1 MTVEEM
7 RAIMRRRVVPED
19 LVVQNI
25 VEYLMDESA
34 QLPKLSAFAFLNRIH
49 DLGMS
54 AKDFTVLLEGCGAPQ
69 SAVEKIKANPAMSL
83 NNLVLTLE
91 NSGLTSDDYSE
102 MLYTARMVFEQTQTT
117 ADALERAASENS
129 EEDEERTVSELF
141 DDIPEETGK
150 ATEEDTEESV
160 SEEKTSVGGTMPE
173 DNKYDTETELSEKET
188 EADEDADV
196 AEEHVPENKAEE
208 NADILDDTSTLI
220 ISIDPKKLKKGSAER
235 SLNPESLFDDDADE
249 RSEDDEKDKS
259 GVSDEEIDEKAND
272 EAEDTESP
280 SEGHEKLD
288 ETKDDESDH
297 DSKKGGYNKPAL
309 IISAVGACV
318 LLLLCAYFTFFGKTD
333 PFVKKIGYAEDNDAI
348 FAEVYDSYN
357 AGNMGGEKA
366 QSYFAGE
373 KLFGNILVSQSD
385 LGIVSDG
392 DFVYICSEKKLE
404 AYDDKDIS
412 SAAKAEILP
421 PENTEFVD
429 LFQNGDSVIAVFSGK
444 ECGFMNI
451 KKGYVNFTV
460 HQDGE
465 LCDFSATENEI
476 SFGSVYVP
484 HYTHT
489 FNSSDVNEY
498 IPRVGKD
505 EKTAL
510 SAGNILLGEA
520 SGCSYAVWG
529 KYSLADGSTLAA
541 RAALGDPV
549 YAGASGMCAMNFTDK
564 SGAALGKIVSL
575 SEEPVVKETEAI
587 FAAAEC
593 ADMFAALGNQNIKLF
608 DAQLEEKSILN
619 NLPALPDKMKF
630 SGKVLLLGKEDGVFS
645 AISCANIDAPTV
657 LETTKENGVVFGDSA
672 VTFKT
677 DSQIE
682 ASLLHLENG
691 EVKQTGSFS
700 KSLSESELS
709 TLEIGGAETA
719 AFGEGVC
726 AFAFKYFDGVSIVS
740 QCIMFG
746 KDNSE
751 RTLYDDRTGYTAV
764 FSFDGSIYAVSS
776 KGLETVFE

>member
-54 AKDFTVLLEGCGAPQ
+54 AKDFTVLLEGCGAPK
-69 SAVEKIKANPAMSL
+69 SAVDKIKANPAMSL

-91 NSGLTSDDYSE
+91 NSGLTSDDYSD
-102 MLYTARMVFEQTQTT
+102 MLYTARMVFEQTLTS
-117 ADALERAASENS
+117 ADILKQASANEND

-141 DDIPEETGK
+141 DDVPEESENT
-150 ATEEDTEESV
+150 AEDDAEENGL
-160 SEEKTSVGGTMPE
+160 EEKTSVDETTDEKADIETMTSE
-173 DNKYDTETELSEKET
+173 EKTDT
-188 EADEDADV
+188 
-196 AEEHVPENKAEE
+196 AEEQIPENKAEE
-208 NADILDDTSTLI
+208 NTELSGDTSTLI
-220 ISIDPKKLKKGSAER
+220 ISIDPKKLKQGSAER
-235 SLNPESLFDDDADE
+235 SLSVESLFDDNEDE
-249 RSEDDEKDKS
+249 NSEDDAEDNS
-259 GVSDEEIDEKAND
+259 DVSDEEIDEKTD
-272 EAEDTESP
+272 EKNEDKKSP
-280 SEGHEKLD
+280 SKSHEEPD
-288 ETKDDESDH
+288 ETKDDESDRE
-297 DSKKGGYNKPAL
+297 SKKGGYNKPAL
-309 IISAVGACV
+309 IISAVGAAV

-333 PFVKKIGYAEDNDAI
+333 PFEKKIAYAEDNDAI
-348 FAEVYDSYN
+348 FVEIYDSYT
-357 AGNMGGEKA
+357 AGNMGGDRA
-366 QSYFAGE
+366 QAYFAGE
-373 KLFGNILVSQSD
+373 KLFGNMLISQND
-385 LGIVSDG
+385 FGIVSDG
-392 DFVYICSEKKLE
+392 NFVYLCSNDKIT

-412 SAAKAEILP
+412 TAAKAEIAP

-429 LFQNGDSVIAVFSGK
+429 LFQYGDSVIAVFSGK

-465 LCDFSATENEI
+465 LCDFSANENEI

-498 IPRVGKD
+498 IPRVGRD
-505 EKTAL
+505 EKAAL
-510 SAGNILLGEA
+510 SAGSILPGET

-529 KYSLADGSTLAA
+529 KYSLADGNTIAA

-549 YAGASGMCAMNFTDK
+549 YAGASGMCAMNFKDK
-564 SGAALGKIVSL
+564 SGNTLGKIVCL
-575 SEEPVVKETEAI
+575 SEEPVVKETEMI

-593 ADMFAALGNQNIKLF
+593 ADIFAALGNQYITLF
-608 DAQLEEKSILN
+608 DAQLEKKRELT
-619 NLPALPDKMKF
+619 NLPALPDRMKF

-645 AISCANIDAPTV
+645 SIDCTNSESPAP
-657 LETTKENGVVFGDSA
+657 LETTKENGVVLGDSA

-677 DSQIE
+677 DSKLE
-682 ASLLHLENG
+682 ATLLHLENG

-709 TLEIGGAETA
+709 TLEVGGAETA

-746 KDNSE
+746 KNNSE

-764 FSFDGSIYAVSS
+764 FNCNGSIYAVSS